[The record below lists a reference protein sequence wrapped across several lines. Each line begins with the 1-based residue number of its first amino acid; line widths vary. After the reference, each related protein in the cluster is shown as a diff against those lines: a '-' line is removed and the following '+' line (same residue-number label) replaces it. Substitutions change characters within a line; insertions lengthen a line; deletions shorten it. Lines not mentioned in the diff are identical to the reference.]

1 MSLLKHFP
9 KPLLDDLIHGR
20 WLPIVGAGMSLNAR
34 TPPGKKLPGWLQLAA
49 ALEDDMKD
57 FESSSPIDGISA
69 YEHIF
74 GRTRL
79 VERLFDIL
87 LVREAVP
94 GDAHREF
101 CSLPFQ
107 IVCTTNFDFLL
118 EDQYKVTP
126 RAVYPVYPVI
136 GEDQL
141 SMMQP
146 DSVTILLKLHG
157 DLHHPER
164 MIITEADY
172 DGFLVRY
179 PLLATYLSNQLITKT
194 AMLIG
199 YSLDDPDF
207 RQIWHVVTQRL
218 GRNRRPAY
226 ALMVGA
232 SASDVDRFARRGVHV
247 INLPG
252 RKARYGEI
260 LATAFAE
267 LRDCWLPGVIGASA
281 VKEEGPLRELKMPFD
296 ASTRLCFF
304 ALPVDQLASYRDKV
318 FPAVEAA
325 GFVPVTADDVV
336 SPGDSI
342 AAKIEALIERAT
354 AVVVEPTTPGT
365 RSEMFFGLSRLKGV
379 DSISARRRAPFRL
392 IIVREAGAHVAFDA
406 AGVEVLIR
414 PPDWLD
420 EPEPFSSA
428 LVERL
433 RLAVPN
439 GEQSRGNEALRLL
452 NSDEYNAAII
462 AALSHLE
469 AILRQRLDKEPWDE
483 VRRPMTLRS
492 LVDRAAKAGLIGP
505 EGPAF
510 VADWIPL
517 RNRIV
522 HTGAHASKN
531 QAFTVVE
538 GVRRILRE

>member
-1 MSLLKHFP
+1 MTLLKHFP

-20 WLPIVGAGMSLNAR
+20 WLPVVGAGMSLNAR
-34 TPPGKKLPGWLQLAA
+34 TPAGKKLPGWSQLAT

-57 FESSSPIDGISA
+57 FESNNPIDAISA
-69 YEHIF
+69 YEHHF

-94 GDAHREF
+94 GDTHREF
-101 CSLPFQ
+101 CMLPFQ

-118 EDQYKVTP
+118 EDQYKATP
-126 RAVYPVYPVI
+126 RSVYPVI

-141 SMMQP
+141 SLTQP
-146 DSVTILLKLHG
+146 DSVTLLLKLHG

-164 MIITEADY
+164 MIVTESDY
-172 DGFLVRY
+172 DSFLVRY

-207 RQIWHVVTQRL
+207 RQVWHVVTQRL

-232 SASDVDRFARRGVHV
+232 SASDVARFERRGVDV

-260 LATAFAE
+260 LATAFGE
-267 LRDCWLPGVIGASA
+267 LREYWLPGVIGVST
-281 VKEEGPLRELKMPFD
+281 VKEEKPLRELKMPFD
-296 ASTRLCFF
+296 AGSRLCFF
-304 ALPVDQLASYRDKV
+304 ALPIDQLAPYRDKV

-354 AVVVEPTTPGT
+354 AVVVEPTTPGAQ
-365 RSEMFFGLSRLKGV
+365 SEMYIALSRLRGV
-379 DSISARRRAPFRL
+379 DSVNSRRGSFFRL
-392 IIVREAGAHVAFDA
+392 IIVREAGTHVPSDV
-406 AGVEVLIR
+406 AGIEVLLR
-414 PPDWLD
+414 PSDWLD
-420 EPEPFSSA
+420 EPEPFASA

-433 RLAVPN
+433 QLTVPN
-439 GEQSRGNEALRLL
+439 GEQSRGDEAFRLL
-452 NSDEYNAAII
+452 DLGEYNAAII
-462 AALSHLE
+462 AAMSHLE
-469 AILRQRLDKEPWDE
+469 AILRQWLDKQPWDE

-492 LVDRAAKAGLIGP
+492 LVDRAFEAGLIQP
-505 EGPAF
+505 EGRAF

-522 HTGAHASKN
+522 HTGGRASKN
-531 QAFTVVE
+531 EAIAVVE
-538 GVRRILRE
+538 GVRWILQEG